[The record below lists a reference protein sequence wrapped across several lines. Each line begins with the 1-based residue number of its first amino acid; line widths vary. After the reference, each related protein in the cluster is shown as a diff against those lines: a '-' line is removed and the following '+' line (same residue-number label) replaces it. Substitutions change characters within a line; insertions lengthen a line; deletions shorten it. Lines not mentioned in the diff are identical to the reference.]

1 MNNVGSSCVNPV
13 DEQWTRRRLFT
24 APPAPCGEPS
34 SYPRSSPGSPQRT
47 VDEATRRIASNG
59 APIAPP
65 SSQHPQK
72 TEPPTTTSANLY
84 ASDQQQHEL
93 IAAAARRSEAV
104 AAIAEARRAR
114 RTLVVAAA
122 ASAAAG
128 LTFMVLVAVGIT
140 IARHLLW

>member
-1 MNNVGSSCVNPV
+1 MAHRTDP
-13 DEQWTRRRLFT
+13 DRRYIDAGIARLEAVANTT
-24 APPAPCGEPS
+24 AP
-34 SYPRSSPGSPQRT
+34 
-47 VDEATRRIASNG
+47 
-59 APIAPP
+59 
-65 SSQHPQK
+65 H
-72 TEPPTTTSANLY
+72 ANRLE
-84 ASDQQQHEL
+84 QLQHEL
-93 IAAAARRSEAV
+93 IAAAARRSELV

>member
-1 MNNVGSSCVNPV
+1 MAHRTDP
-13 DEQWTRRRLFT
+13 DRRYIDAGIARLEAVANTT
-24 APPAPCGEPS
+24 AP
-34 SYPRSSPGSPQRT
+34 
-47 VDEATRRIASNG
+47 
-59 APIAPP
+59 
-65 SSQHPQK
+65 H
-72 TEPPTTTSANLY
+72 ANRLE
-84 ASDQQQHEL
+84 QLQHEL

-114 RTLVVAAA
+114 RTLAVAAA

>member
-1 MNNVGSSCVNPV
+1 MAHRTDP
-13 DEQWTRRRLFT
+13 DRRYIVAGIARLEAVANTT
-24 APPAPCGEPS
+24 AP
-34 SYPRSSPGSPQRT
+34 
-47 VDEATRRIASNG
+47 
-59 APIAPP
+59 
-65 SSQHPQK
+65 H
-72 TEPPTTTSANLY
+72 ANRLE
-84 ASDQQQHEL
+84 QLQHEL

>member
-1 MNNVGSSCVNPV
+1 MAHRTDP
-13 DEQWTRRRLFT
+13 DRRYIDAGIARLEAVANTT
-24 APPAPCGEPS
+24 AP
-34 SYPRSSPGSPQRT
+34 
-47 VDEATRRIASNG
+47 
-59 APIAPP
+59 
-65 SSQHPQK
+65 H
-72 TEPPTTTSANLY
+72 ANRLE
-84 ASDQQQHEL
+84 QLQHEL

-114 RTLVVAAA
+114 RTLVVVAAA

>member
-1 MNNVGSSCVNPV
+1 MTNRTDPDPSDIADGI
-13 DEQWTRRRLFT
+13 RRLEAVANTT
-24 APPAPCGEPS
+24 AP
-34 SYPRSSPGSPQRT
+34 
-47 VDEATRRIASNG
+47 
-59 APIAPP
+59 
-65 SSQHPQK
+65 H
-72 TEPPTTTSANLY
+72 ANRLE
-84 ASDQQQHEL
+84 QLQHEL

>member
-1 MNNVGSSCVNPV
+1 MAHRTDP
-13 DEQWTRRRLFT
+13 DRRYIDAGIARLEAVANTT
-24 APPAPCGEPS
+24 AP
-34 SYPRSSPGSPQRT
+34 
-47 VDEATRRIASNG
+47 
-59 APIAPP
+59 
-65 SSQHPQK
+65 H
-72 TEPPTTTSANLY
+72 ANRLEQLQY
-84 ASDQQQHEL
+84 EL

-114 RTLVVAAA
+114 RTLVVAAV

>member
-1 MNNVGSSCVNPV
+1 MAHRTDP
-13 DEQWTRRRLFT
+13 DRRYIDAGIARLEAVANTT
-24 APPAPCGEPS
+24 AP
-34 SYPRSSPGSPQRT
+34 
-47 VDEATRRIASNG
+47 
-59 APIAPP
+59 
-65 SSQHPQK
+65 H
-72 TEPPTTTSANLY
+72 ANRLE
-84 ASDQQQHEL
+84 QLQHEL

>member
-1 MNNVGSSCVNPV
+1 MAHRTDP
-13 DEQWTRRRLFT
+13 DRRYIDAGIARLEAVANTT
-24 APPAPCGEPS
+24 AP
-34 SYPRSSPGSPQRT
+34 
-47 VDEATRRIASNG
+47 
-59 APIAPP
+59 
-65 SSQHPQK
+65 H
-72 TEPPTTTSANLY
+72 ANRLE
-84 ASDQQQHEL
+84 QLQHEL

-114 RTLVVAAA
+114 RTLLVAAA

>member
-1 MNNVGSSCVNPV
+1 MT
-13 DEQWTRRRLFT
+13 TRTHPDRRYIDAGIARLEAVANTT
-24 APPAPCGEPS
+24 AP
-34 SYPRSSPGSPQRT
+34 
-47 VDEATRRIASNG
+47 
-59 APIAPP
+59 
-65 SSQHPQK
+65 H
-72 TEPPTTTSANLY
+72 ANRLE
-84 ASDQQQHEL
+84 QLQHEL

>member
-1 MNNVGSSCVNPV
+1 MAHRTDP
-13 DEQWTRRRLFT
+13 DRRYIDAGIARLEAVANTT
-24 APPAPCGEPS
+24 AP
-34 SYPRSSPGSPQRT
+34 
-47 VDEATRRIASNG
+47 
-59 APIAPP
+59 
-65 SSQHPQK
+65 HPHLEQ
-72 TEPPTTTSANLY
+72 L
-84 ASDQQQHEL
+84 QHEL

>member
-1 MNNVGSSCVNPV
+1 MNFETITFTV
-13 DEQWTRRRLFT
+13 DAGIARLEAVANTT
-24 APPAPCGEPS
+24 AP
-34 SYPRSSPGSPQRT
+34 
-47 VDEATRRIASNG
+47 
-59 APIAPP
+59 
-65 SSQHPQK
+65 H
-72 TEPPTTTSANLY
+72 ANRLE
-84 ASDQQQHEL
+84 QLQHEL

>member
-1 MNNVGSSCVNPV
+1 MAHRTDP
-13 DEQWTRRRLFT
+13 DRRYIDAGIARLEAVANTT
-24 APPAPCGEPS
+24 AP
-34 SYPRSSPGSPQRT
+34 
-47 VDEATRRIASNG
+47 
-59 APIAPP
+59 
-65 SSQHPQK
+65 H
-72 TEPPTTTSANLY
+72 ANRLE
-84 ASDQQQHEL
+84 QLQHEL

-128 LTFMVLVAVGIT
+128 LTFMVLAAVGIT

>member
-1 MNNVGSSCVNPV
+1 MAHRTDP
-13 DEQWTRRRLFT
+13 DRRYIDAGIARLEAVANTT
-24 APPAPCGEPS
+24 AP
-34 SYPRSSPGSPQRT
+34 
-47 VDEATRRIASNG
+47 
-59 APIAPP
+59 
-65 SSQHPQK
+65 H
-72 TEPPTTTSANLY
+72 ANRLE
-84 ASDQQQHEL
+84 QLQHEL

-114 RTLVVAAA
+114 QTLVVAAA

>member
-1 MNNVGSSCVNPV
+1 MAHRTDP
-13 DEQWTRRRLFT
+13 DRRYIDAGIARLEAVANTT
-24 APPAPCGEPS
+24 AP
-34 SYPRSSPGSPQRT
+34 
-47 VDEATRRIASNG
+47 
-59 APIAPP
+59 
-65 SSQHPQK
+65 H
-72 TEPPTTTSANLY
+72 ANRLE
-84 ASDQQQHEL
+84 QLQHEL

-122 ASAAAG
+122 AG

>member
-1 MNNVGSSCVNPV
+1 MAHRTDPDRRYIDAGIARLEAVLRL
-13 DEQWTRRRLFT
+13 EQL
-24 APPAPCGEPS
+24 
-34 SYPRSSPGSPQRT
+34 
-47 VDEATRRIASNG
+47 
-59 APIAPP
+59 
-65 SSQHPQK
+65 
-72 TEPPTTTSANLY
+72 
-84 ASDQQQHEL
+84 QHEL

>member
-1 MNNVGSSCVNPV
+1 MAHRTDP
-13 DEQWTRRRLFT
+13 DRRYIDAGIARLEAVANTT
-24 APPAPCGEPS
+24 AP
-34 SYPRSSPGSPQRT
+34 
-47 VDEATRRIASNG
+47 
-59 APIAPP
+59 
-65 SSQHPQK
+65 H
-72 TEPPTTTSANLY
+72 ANRLE
-84 ASDQQQHEL
+84 QLQHEL

-114 RTLVVAAA
+114 RTLVVAAV

>member
-1 MNNVGSSCVNPV
+1 MAHRTDP
-13 DEQWTRRRLFT
+13 DRRYIDAGIARLEAVANTT
-24 APPAPCGEPS
+24 AP
-34 SYPRSSPGSPQRT
+34 
-47 VDEATRRIASNG
+47 
-59 APIAPP
+59 
-65 SSQHPQK
+65 H
-72 TEPPTTTSANLY
+72 ANRLE
-84 ASDQQQHEL
+84 QLQHEL

-114 RTLVVAAA
+114 RTLVVVAA

>member
-1 MNNVGSSCVNPV
+1 MSHRTDP
-13 DEQWTRRRLFT
+13 DRRYIDAGIARLEAVANTT
-24 APPAPCGEPS
+24 AP
-34 SYPRSSPGSPQRT
+34 
-47 VDEATRRIASNG
+47 
-59 APIAPP
+59 
-65 SSQHPQK
+65 H
-72 TEPPTTTSANLY
+72 ANRLE
-84 ASDQQQHEL
+84 QLQHEL

>member
-1 MNNVGSSCVNPV
+1 MA
-13 DEQWTRRRLFT
+13 RRTDPDRRYIDAGIARLEAVANTT
-24 APPAPCGEPS
+24 AP
-34 SYPRSSPGSPQRT
+34 
-47 VDEATRRIASNG
+47 
-59 APIAPP
+59 
-65 SSQHPQK
+65 H
-72 TEPPTTTSANLY
+72 ANRLE
-84 ASDQQQHEL
+84 QLQHEL

>member
-1 MNNVGSSCVNPV
+1 MTHRTDPDRRYIDAGIARLEAVANTPDPHANRL
-13 DEQWTRRRLFT
+13 EQL
-24 APPAPCGEPS
+24 
-34 SYPRSSPGSPQRT
+34 
-47 VDEATRRIASNG
+47 
-59 APIAPP
+59 
-65 SSQHPQK
+65 
-72 TEPPTTTSANLY
+72 
-84 ASDQQQHEL
+84 QHEL